1 MRTSLLALSLL
12 LHAAPACA
20 DDSPLAVEA
29 RLLAPCCWN
38 QTLEVHASPLA
49 DELRAEIRA
58 RLAAGETGAAIEDDL
73 AARYGERIRALPR
86 GEDPLRSL
94 GPGVALGLLV
104 VGGVLLLVGRRWR
117 ARSTEAAP
125 TPTRSLPD
133 GVTDAR
139 LDAELARL
147 ED

>member
-1 MRTSLLALSLL
+1 MRWSPLLALLL
-12 LHAAPACA
+12 LRVAPVYA

-49 DELRAEIRA
+49 DELRAEIRT
-58 RLAAGETGAAIEDDL
+58 RLSAGESGAAIEDDL
-73 AARYGERIRALPR
+73 ARRYGERIRALPR

-94 GPGVALGLLV
+94 GPGLALALLLI
-104 VGGVLLLVGRRWR
+104 GGVLIVMGRRWR
-117 ARSTEAAP
+117 EAAEA
-125 TPTRSLPD
+125 TPTREPIPGSD
-133 GVTDAR
+133 GADAR